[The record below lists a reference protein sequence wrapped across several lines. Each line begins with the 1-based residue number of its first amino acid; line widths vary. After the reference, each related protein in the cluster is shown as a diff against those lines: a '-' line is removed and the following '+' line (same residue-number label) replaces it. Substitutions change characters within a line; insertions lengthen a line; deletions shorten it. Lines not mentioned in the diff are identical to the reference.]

1 MMNFRNK
8 KAVMT
13 IASSSLLSFAL
24 FSAPSA
30 QALDNTIAP
39 LVDSWA
45 VCQYQKADKK
55 AQQSC
60 FEALSL
66 QADKTTVADEAK
78 VQLWVWSAII
88 KSSWAGAKGGLG
100 ALSLVKEAKALF
112 EKAIAADATAL
123 NGAAFTT
130 LGTLYYQV
138 PGWPI
143 GFGDNKKA
151 QLYLEKGLAVAPS
164 DIDANFFYGDF
175 WLQQGEKVKAKRYL
189 EKALNAPAREGR
201 KVADEGRRA
210 EIKARLATLSK

>member
-1 MMNFRNK
+1 MMNSKNK
-8 KAVMT
+8 NVAMAV
-13 IASSSLLSFAL
+13 ASSSFLSFAL
-24 FSAPSA
+24 FCAQPA
-30 QALDNTIAP
+30 QALDNAIAP
-39 LVDSWA
+39 LVESWA

-55 AQQSC
+55 VQQSC

-66 QADKTTVADEAK
+66 QADKTTVADPAK
-78 VQLWVWSAII
+78 VQLWIWSGII

-100 ALSLVKEAKALF
+100 ALSLVKEAKTLF
-112 EKAIAADATAL
+112 EKAIAVDQTAL
-123 NGAAFTT
+123 NGAALTT

-175 WLQQGEKVKAKRYL
+175 LLQQGEKVKAKSYL
-189 EKALNAPAREGR
+189 EKALSAPDREGR

-210 EIKARLATLSK
+210 EIKARLANLSK